1 MREKTFLVHGYTG
14 VDKNT
19 GCINFPVYHGTTFA
33 HPALGETTMGFAYA
47 RVDSPTRQE
56 LERTLAK
63 LEKGCKAWAFSS
75 GMAAVTSWVKILNPG
90 DHVIVSE
97 DLYGGT
103 YRIFNE
109 IYGRF
114 GYEFS
119 YIDTSDLELVKS
131 SIKENTKA
139 IFIETPTNPMMH
151 VSDIAALADIIHE
164 KKGYLAVDNTF
175 LSPYF
180 QKPLEHGAD
189 FVIHSAT
196 KYIGGHNDALAGA
209 LIIKDEALIEK
220 IGLLVMS
227 EGAVLG
233 PDDSWL
239 LLRSL
244 KTLGV
249 RMEQHQKNA
258 LAISEFLKSL
268 NCVDKVY
275 YVGDANHPEYEL
287 SKRQTS
293 GFGGMISFS
302 LKSGE
307 QIPEVLKR
315 FKVITFAE
323 SLGGVESLITFPMIQ
338 THAAIPVEI
347 RQKLGVDDKLLRLSV
362 GLEDV
367 DDLKEDLEQALSI
380 VK

>member
-1 MREKTFLVHGYTG
+1 MKENTFLIHGYSGIDKTTG
-14 VDKNT
+14 S
-19 GCINFPVYHGTTFA
+19 INFPVYHGTTFA

-56 LERTLAK
+56 LERTIAK
-63 LEKGCKAWAFSS
+63 LEGGAKTFALSS
-75 GMAAVTSWVKILNPG
+75 GMAAVTTWVKTLNPG

-109 IYGRF
+109 IYSKY
-114 GYEFS
+114 GYEFT
-119 YIDTSDLELVKS
+119 YVDTSDTDIVKKN
-131 SIKENTKA
+131 IKENTRA
-139 IFIETPTNPMMH
+139 VFIETPSNPMMH
-151 VSDIAALADIIHE
+151 VSDISALADIIHE
-164 KKGYLAVDNTF
+164 KGGYLVVDNTF

-180 QKPLEHGAD
+180 QKPLFLGAD
-189 FVIHSAT
+189 FVLHSAT
-196 KYIGGHNDALAGA
+196 KYIGGHNDVLAGM
-209 LIIKDEALIEK
+209 LIVKDPELAQK
-220 IGLLVMS
+220 VGLLVMS
-227 EGAVLG
+227 EGAILG

-258 LAISEFLKSL
+258 LKINEYLK
-268 NCVDKVY
+268 NKECVDKVY
-275 YVGDANHPEYEL
+275 YVGDPNHPEYEL
-287 SKRQTS
+287 SKKQSS

-307 QIPEVLKR
+307 MIPEILKK
-315 FKVITFAE
+315 FEVITFAE

-347 RQKLGVDDKLLRLSV
+347 RERLGVDDKLLRLSV

-367 DDLKEDLEQALSI
+367 QDLIEDLENALSLCN
-380 VK
+380 